1 MGVKLGAVSY
11 DYSGEVGEGDVISQG
26 IESGTSVDK
35 GTKVPIVLSLG
46 EQESYR
52 YEGSVTID
60 EQPFDDGANGSV
72 KLVLKQDSW
81 ESTIYSK
88 SSVSNDDFPLNVTF
102 EGDREGSGSVIM
114 YIDGKEYN
122 TYDVSL
128 NAISD

>member
-1 MGVKLGAVSY
+1 MH
-11 DYSGEVGEGDVISQG
+11 
-26 IESGTSVDK
+26 
-35 GTKVPIVLSLG
+35 
-46 EQESYR
+46 
-52 YEGSVTID
+52 
-60 EQPFDDGANGSV
+60 
-72 KLVLKQDSW
+72 KQDSW